1 MRNIIFALFVMVSAF
16 AIPMAA
22 AHAEDKI
29 AVVDVQ
35 LLLNDSKA
43 GKSVQAQL
51 KKQRDSFKD
60 EFSKLEKDL
69 AETQKSL
76 SEEKDQKSDAFIA
89 KKKDFESRMMAANKL
104 VQERRQSL
112 EAAASD
118 SLMELRKEIVKVVAD
133 ISEKES
139 YTLVITRQNVVLAE
153 KDRDITDAVM
163 KQLDK
168 QLPDLKVNVGAAK
181 AEDKKKS

>member
-1 MRNIIFALFVMVSAF
+1 MRNIIFVLFVMFSAF
-16 AIPMAA
+16 AMPMAA

-35 LLLNDSKA
+35 ALLNDSKA
-43 GKSVQAQL
+43 GKSVQEQL
-51 KKQRDSFKD
+51 KKQRESFKD
-60 EFSKLEKDL
+60 EFSKLEKEL

-76 SEEKDQKSDAFIA
+76 AEEKDQKSDAFLA
-89 KKKDFESRMMAANKL
+89 KKKDFETRMMEANKL
-104 VQERRQSL
+104 VQERRQAL
-112 EAAASD
+112 EAAASQ
-118 SLMELRKEIVKVVAD
+118 SLMELRKEIVKVVAE

-139 YTLVITRQNVVLAE
+139 YTVVITRQNVVLAE
-153 KDRDITDAVM
+153 KDKDITEQVM

-168 QLPDLKVNVGAAK
+168 QLPDLKLKVGAK

>member
-1 MRNIIFALFVMVSAF
+1 MRNIIFVLFVMFSAI
-16 AIPMAA
+16 AIPAV

-43 GKSVQAQL
+43 GKSIQAQL

-60 EFSKLEKDL
+60 EFSKLEKEL
-69 AETQKSL
+69 NETQKKL
-76 SEEKDQKSDAFIA
+76 SEEKDQKSEGFLA
-89 KKKDFESRMMAANKL
+89 KKKDFETRMMSANKL
-104 VQERRQSL
+104 VQDRRQSL
-112 EAAASD
+112 ESAASE
-118 SLMELRKEIVKVVAD
+118 SLMELRKQIVKVVAE

-153 KDRDITDAVM
+153 KDRDITEQVM

-168 QLPDLKVNVGAAK
+168 QLPDLKLNVGAAK